1 MDLSPY
7 YEEFQSMFP
16 LAICSVILAFFAV
29 IFVGVR
35 AIKDKKESKIS
46 KTMECIMLVLIFAL
60 VMYYFIA
67 YACTAKTDADEKTIY
82 YYEGVF
88 EITEISSG
96 FLYPKATISFENQ
109 EIALNY
115 PSRDS
120 KYNAIAPGKYVGKF
134 VYAYHLEY
142 LLEFE
147 IYESCVD

>member
-7 YEEFQSMFP
+7 YEDFQSIFP
-16 LAICSVILAFFAV
+16 MAICTVILAFFAV

-60 VMYYFIA
+60 VLYGFIT
-67 YACTAKTDADEKTIY
+67 YACTAKMDLEERTIY

-88 EITEISSG
+88 QITDCPDGLFDAKAVFLFEDQEIT
-96 FLYPKATISFENQ
+96 LQYPFGE
-109 EIALNY
+109 
-115 PSRDS
+115 S

>member
-16 LAICSVILAFFAV
+16 LAICTVILAFFAV

-35 AIKDKKESKIS
+35 AIKDKKESKIC
-46 KTMECIMLVLIFAL
+46 KTIECIMLVIIF
-60 VMYYFIA
+60 VVVVYYFIA

-96 FLYPKATISFENQ
+96 FFYPKAAFSFQNQ
-109 EIALNY
+109 EIVLKY
-115 PSRDS
+115 PSKDS
-120 KYNAIAPGKYVGKF
+120 KYNTIAPGKYVGKF
-134 VYAYHLEY
+134 VYAYHLGQI
-142 LLEFE
+142 LDFE